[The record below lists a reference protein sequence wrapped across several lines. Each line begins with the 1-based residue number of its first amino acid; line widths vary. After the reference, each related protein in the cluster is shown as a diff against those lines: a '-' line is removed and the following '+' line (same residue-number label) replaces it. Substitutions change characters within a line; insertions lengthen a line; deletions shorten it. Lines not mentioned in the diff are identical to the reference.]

1 MIIHEKKE
9 KKKRNKQT
17 KDFFLFTT
25 KPITSLKFLPHIFIE
40 NCTVNNK
47 CILQKKK
54 EKKGK
59 KRKKETKHPR
69 ILVSVSHC
77 SLEINS
83 KFPRIRN
90 RTHSCLSISEKNP
103 GRKDS

>member
-9 KKKRNKQT
+9 KKKKRNKQIN
-17 KDFFLFTT
+17 DFFLFTT

-54 EKKGK
+54 RKEGEKKEE
-59 KRKKETKHPR
+59 RNETSSYPR
-69 ILVSVSHC
+69 LCITLLSRNK
-77 SLEINS
+77 LEIPENKKS
-83 KFPRIRN
+83 N
-90 RTHSCLSISEKNP
+90 T
-103 GRKDS
+103 

>member
-1 MIIHEKKE
+1 MIIHEKK
-9 KKKRNKQT
+9 KKRNKQIN
-17 KDFFLFTT
+17 DFFLFTT

-59 KRKKETKHPR
+59 KRKKERNETSSYPR
-69 ILVSVSHC
+69 LYITLLSRNK
-77 SLEINS
+77 LEIPENKKS
-83 KFPRIRN
+83 N
-90 RTHSCLSISEKNP
+90 T
-103 GRKDS
+103 